1 MRLTLLHTAQVHC
14 ATFDALRD
22 RIAPGVEIN
31 HVVRRD
37 FLERAQDG
45 ISPELST
52 EIAKVIAA
60 ASDTV
65 ICTCTT
71 IGPTAAAAGAIR
83 VDQPMMQAAA
93 DAGGPVVMAYCLD
106 STLKPSLELLTS
118 AMQTAGNRSE
128 IILLHLLDLW
138 PLFEAGNGDAF
149 AHAIADAI
157 RRANIP
163 AKATIV
169 LAQASMTGA
178 AALLADLGVPVLSS
192 PELAFC
198 SALAEI

>member
-149 AHAIADAI
+149 ARAIADAI

>member
-1 MRLTLLHTAQVHC
+1 
-14 ATFDALRD
+14 
-22 RIAPGVEIN
+22 
-31 HVVRRD
+31 
-37 FLERAQDG
+37 
-45 ISPELST
+45 
-52 EIAKVIAA
+52 
-60 ASDTV
+60 
-65 ICTCTT
+65 
-71 IGPTAAAAGAIR
+71 
-83 VDQPMMQAAA
+83 
-93 DAGGPVVMAYCLD
+93 MAYCLD